1 MAQTTTVDISSHVM
15 DYVLQQLALRPLFN
29 KYVWLSKINR
39 SNIDGEPTGSRKIA
53 KQTKLTEAEDDDEGV
68 DFTDISSISYDTPVT
83 LTPTKKAKRINT
95 TITAL
100 TRRMPGMRRAEVIQA
115 VRNGDPSAVPMLI
128 DAAELIRDAHL
139 QRAEREVAALAS
151 GASES
156 AGTTTQNLSFATIVD
171 AQTKL
176 LDNNPAHEGIVGVFT
191 EVGIG
196 DLRSSVVSGSG
207 AALSSVWSDGFAQG
221 FLDLVPDPSRV
232 GFRGSCLGMPLFAGD
247 KNLMATANA
256 GADSVGAVF
265 CMGAGATGD
274 VGSLRGFAEFCE
286 GFSMEMLMEFDLIGD
301 NVDLMGR
308 WAHDMKETTDPH
320 IVQVIF
326 GIT

>member
-39 SNIDGEPTGSRKIA
+39 SNIDGEPTGTRKIA
-53 KQTKLTEAEDDDEGV
+53 KQNKLSEAEDDDEGV
-68 DFTDISSISYDTPVT
+68 DFTDISSMSYGTPVS

-115 VRNGDPSAVPMLI
+115 VKNGDPAAVPMLI

-139 QRAEREVAALAS
+139 QRAEREVAALAA

-156 AGTTTQNLSFATIVD
+156 AGSTGTNLSFATIVD

-176 LDNNPAHEGIVGVFT
+176 LDNNPPHEAIVGVFT

-207 AALSSVWSDGFAQG
+207 VALNAVWSDGFAQG

-247 KNLMATANA
+247 KSLMATANA

-265 CMGAGATGD
+265 CMGTGAAGDLG
-274 VGSLRGFAEFCE
+274 GLRGFAEFCE
-286 GFSMEMLMEFDLIGD
+286 GFSMEMLMEFNLLGD
-301 NVDLMGR
+301 NVDIMGR
-308 WAHDMKETTDPH
+308 WAHDMKEHTDES

-326 GIT
+326 GVS